1 MDRRGSGRP
10 VELLGVRLLPGA
22 AGIWEA
28 AGAGAG
34 RQGQWASR
42 ELQGVDCRG
51 SGCPVELLG
60 VRLLPGAAG
69 IREAAGAG
77 AGRQEQWTSGEL
89 QGVDCRGSG
98 RPGSFWESCCRQ
110 GQQASGELQ
119 GPGQAG
125 RALHTSQEGRWQKSK
140 RTSIVPVSSPGRT
153 GGPVTAGN
161 HRTFLL

>member
-10 VELLGVRLLPGA
+10 VELLGVRLPPGA

-28 AGAGAG
+28 AGAGAD
-34 RQGQWASR
+34 RQGQW
-42 ELQGVDCRG
+42 V
-51 SGCPVELLG
+51 
-60 VRLLPGAAG
+60 
-69 IREAAGAG
+69 
-77 AGRQEQWTSGEL
+77 
-89 QGVDCRGSG
+89 
-98 RPGSFWESCCRQ
+98 
-110 GQQASGELQ
+110 SGELQ

-140 RTSIVPVSSPGRT
+140 RTSFVPVSSPGRT